1 MPKPVQFPAPPPV
14 ISAKGG
20 KKSKK
25 SKGSRKEGGEAAY
38 PQGRKDA
45 LATSAAACLRFMSSC
60 PGFVEQLMGERSLRP
75 KVFSTILTFWVA
87 ACMKYTYRYI
97 PGHLCS
103 FTSYLYRRLV
113 HP

>member
-1 MPKPVQFPAPPPV
+1 MPKPVLFPAPPPV

-25 SKGSRKEGGEAAY
+25 SSKGSRKEGGEAAY

-60 PGFVEQLMGERSLRP
+60 PGFVEQLMGEHSQPVAKGLNNY
-75 KVFSTILTFWVA
+75 VILGYGIMNQRYLFMA
-87 ACMKYTYRYI
+87 A
-97 PGHLCS
+97 
-103 FTSYLYRRLV
+103 
-113 HP
+113 